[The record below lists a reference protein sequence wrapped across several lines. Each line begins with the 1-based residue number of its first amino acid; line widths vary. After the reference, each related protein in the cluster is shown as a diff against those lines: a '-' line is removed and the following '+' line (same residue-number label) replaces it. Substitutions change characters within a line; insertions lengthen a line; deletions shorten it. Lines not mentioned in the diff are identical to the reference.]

1 MISVKSTTTIHI
13 YLYTRIATHSTH
25 TSKSTNTTQFSLTS
39 SVRSFTYSCSARV
52 YASLALRL
60 LSLVTGGGVGGIRSL
75 THEKS
80 KFFNSQAELGI
91 TEGGMGD
98 PMTDA
103 ITYGVVVP

>member
-1 MISVKSTTTIHI
+1 M
-13 YLYTRIATHSTH
+13 
-25 TSKSTNTTQFSLTS
+25 
-39 SVRSFTYSCSARV
+39 
-52 YASLALRL
+52 
-60 LSLVTGGGVGGIRSL
+60 GGIRSL

-80 KFFNSQAELGI
+80 KFFSSQAELGI